1 MQTIQPVRLE
11 MLNYLVAAPTMKDM
25 YKSVIITHGAIY
37 MDTMMITTFLF
48 SITIGILRIQ
58 MCYVDSWGLLP
69 HHGIPT
75 VVTIFS
81 VILPLHTP
89 GIGLTVEVAN

>member
-69 HHGIPT
+69 HHVRSNT
-75 VVTIFS
+75 A
-81 VILPLHTP
+81 ILFVFQFINREFPQSLQFFQ
-89 GIGLTVEVAN
+89 